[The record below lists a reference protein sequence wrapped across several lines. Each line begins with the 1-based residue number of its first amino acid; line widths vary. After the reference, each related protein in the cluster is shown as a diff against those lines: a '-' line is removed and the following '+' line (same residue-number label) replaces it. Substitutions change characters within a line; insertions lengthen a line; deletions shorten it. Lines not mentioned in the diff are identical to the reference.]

1 MAERGFT
8 DPIRVQD
15 VEESQQTVKPRR
27 DLDTRMLAI
36 VAGIVGASVAVLFET
51 AIIISLMIGGKL

>member
-1 MAERGFT
+1 MAERGFA
-8 DPIRVQD
+8 DPVRVKD
-15 VEESQQTVKPRR
+15 IEESQQTVKPRR
-27 DLDTRMLAI
+27 DYDTRMLAI

>member
-1 MAERGFT
+1 MAERGFA

-15 VEESQQTVKPRR
+15 VEESRQTVKPRR
-27 DLDTRMLAI
+27 EHDTRMLVI

>member
-1 MAERGFT
+1 MGERSFT
-8 DPIRVQD
+8 DPVRVED
-15 VEESQQTVKPRR
+15 IEESHQTIKPRR
-27 DLDTRMLAI
+27 DPNTRMLAI

>member
-1 MAERGFT
+1 MAERGFA

-15 VEESQQTVKPRR
+15 IEESQQTVKPRR
-27 DLDTRMLAI
+27 DRDTRMLAI